1 MKKAKRISV
10 VAMLLVVG
18 LVFTGCTNGELKL
31 YNSFLKSQDIR
42 AMESK
47 TDLTFKLEG
56 EGLSEET
63 EKMLKEASTFL
74 NTYKLTMNQK
84 MERNEDGTVAKAQV
98 DSEMDMGGIKTNL
111 SVWLDVDV
119 SKDIPKMKY
128 IIKMPQ
134 MLMSMAGEEFANKE
148 YIEYDYNEVLGSQD
162 MDINY
167 KELMKWS
174 KEMEPKMREFFA
186 EYVKNFDT
194 DVKMVKY
201 KGQRSIDSE
210 MLQIYELKLNDE
222 SFKKLMRKTIN
233 DFVQNEDMKK
243 FMTEYINMMVS
254 VVESQNPGDKKEI
267 NKEIEELKKE
277 IPNIKEN
284 FNKFMDEFD
293 KIKVLAEEG
302 IRIEYGINKEGYI
315 ISEKGSINLML
326 DLEKLGNKVNE
337 SNKEE
342 VKAPEMKGII
352 RLKMNFDTKNS
363 NINKSIKIETPKL
376 TKENSLKFSDILKL
390 EP

>member
-1 MKKAKRISV
+1 MKKVKRISV

-174 KEMEPKMREFFA
+174 KEIEPKMKEFFA

-352 RLKMNFDTKNS
+352 KLKMNFDTKNS